1 MTQFRDVNSSRRNSV
16 TQIPAD
22 IFTKQFTTS
31 KNCEFL
37 EQSHLGNCF
46 AAESFRE
53 LFHCRVLS
61 VIVLLQSHLGN
72 CFTAESSRSSFCCRV
87 ISGTVLLQS
96 HLGNNFAAKS
106 SRKPLYCRVL
116 SGTVA
121 LQSPLG
127 NRFTA
132 MPKIHYGFVRPE
144 CIVTSFGC
152 TRRRPNQFVFRVQ
165 LRIYWR
171 RAAP

>member
-1 MTQFRDVNSSRRNSV
+1 MTQFRDANSSRRNSV

-22 IFTKQFTTS
+22 IFTNQFTTS

-96 HLGNNFAAKS
+96 PLWNHFAAKS
-106 SRKPLYCRVL
+106 SREPFHCRVL
-116 SGTVA
+116 SGTVRFDKKQCVYDFAIKRLRRRENA
-121 LQSPLG
+121 LQQ
-127 NRFTA
+127 NCFRQW
-132 MPKIHYGFVRPE
+132 
-144 CIVTSFGC
+144 C
-152 TRRRPNQFVFRVQ
+152 PNGSGRWAV
-165 LRIYWR
+165 
-171 RAAP
+171 APSVG